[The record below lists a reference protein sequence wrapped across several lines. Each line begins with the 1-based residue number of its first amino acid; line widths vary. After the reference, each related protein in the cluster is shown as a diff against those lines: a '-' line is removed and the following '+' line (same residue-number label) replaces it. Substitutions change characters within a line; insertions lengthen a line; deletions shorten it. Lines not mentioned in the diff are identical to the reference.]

1 MTIFSSKMKWYFSI
15 GFFSSFFIS
24 KSKFLIEIS
33 ILQRKSDLLK
43 CIMLMQLKNFEK
55 WRGSKSC
62 KCRFLAPLLLCHFL
76 SDINM
81 MSLKRSHFSSKIDVS
96 RKKKFEIEKIEQ
108 HQIKKCHFILLL
120 KMVILLRDFLKISNG
135 LKAKKV
141 RVVQF

>member
-33 ILQRKSDLLK
+33 ILQRKSHLLK
-43 CIMLMQLKNFEK
+43 CIVLMKLKNFEK

-81 MSLKRSHFSSKIDVS
+81 MSIKRSHFSSKIDIS
-96 RKKKFEIEKIEQ
+96 RKKNFWNWKNWTTLDQKVPL
-108 HQIKKCHFILLL
+108 HPAAKNGHFTKGFSQNL
-120 KMVILLRDFLKISNG
+120 
-135 LKAKKV
+135 
-141 RVVQF
+141 